1 MGCWNSTCLLSGLS
15 IKEGDRVILF
25 PFTDHGNSLCMIP
38 FRGTYDD
45 YGCIE
50 NIDAD
55 PLHDLFLAEVN
66 AMCIPYSD
74 QKNYLK
80 KTPEEVANLKRID
93 ELSKKSTNNT
103 DTEEEKRE
111 YLKLVVSRHKKIVLT
126 RNSPEPFTV
135 QSLLNEI
142 ERGYVSYYAQYEDKF
157 KPISFAMIREDVW
170 DKMSAILDEPN
181 EIREQY
187 GMYFNPITDLI
198 SDKATNIYNDINE
211 RFDGVEDVSD
221 AEEDTANATEILLK
235 WKVRTA
241 NTKLYGSSVNDFTH
255 IFHLSNAIIRDPVLF
270 PAYMVSYAEKY
281 ALTILT
287 AYMRITIEEDP
298 KKGSQVENHRLMKRA
313 YEIFQ
318 ESVSI
323 RDEQY

>member
-1 MGCWNSTCLLSGLS
+1 
-15 IKEGDRVILF
+15 
-25 PFTDHGNSLCMIP
+25 
-38 FRGTYDD
+38 
-45 YGCIE
+45 
-50 NIDAD
+50 
-55 PLHDLFLAEVN
+55 
-66 AMCIPYSD
+66 MCIPYSD

-241 NTKLYGSSVNDFTH
+241 NTKLYGKFVAPLCDGIHKVNFVFIHVIPPYQNHNQSHRSYHTLHGSSIDNWV
-255 IFHLSNAIIRDPVLF
+255 A
-270 PAYMVSYAEKY
+270 
-281 ALTILT
+281 
-287 AYMRITIEEDP
+287 
-298 KKGSQVENHRLMKRA
+298 
-313 YEIFQ
+313 
-318 ESVSI
+318 
-323 RDEQY
+323 